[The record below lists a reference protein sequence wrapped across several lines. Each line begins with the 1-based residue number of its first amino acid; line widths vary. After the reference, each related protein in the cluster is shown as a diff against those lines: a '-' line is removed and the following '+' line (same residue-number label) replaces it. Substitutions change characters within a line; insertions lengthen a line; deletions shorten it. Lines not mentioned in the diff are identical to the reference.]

1 MIRSVNSVDRSG
13 TCRRNCA
20 IRTVAAAVAWFLIA
34 CGGGV
39 VRCQAAPAQPVRLP
53 PPVVHSERPT
63 GLGLPDPQNVAD
75 LRAIEARVEPLADRV
90 RPCTVGIIVGDAQ
103 GSGVIVSEK
112 GLVLTA
118 AHVVMVAGRKVTVV
132 LSDGKH
138 LEGRALGVNYSSDC
152 GAVQITEG
160 GPFPACKI
168 SDMQTLRAGDW
179 CIATGHPG
187 GYQEGRSPVMRLGRV
202 VQLTAGMI
210 QSDCP
215 LLGGDSGG
223 PLFDLNGN
231 VIAIHSRIGARTNL
245 NLHVPVT
252 LYLRDWDRLTALSVP
267 HRGDTESP
275 SMLGVDGQDDPKG
288 ARITMVFPRSP
299 ADRAGLQTGDIITTF
314 AGQNV
319 HGFKGLQTL
328 ISGRKPG
335 DAVDVQILRD
345 QRAQQHRATISARA
359 RE

>member
-1 MIRSVNSVDRSG
+1 MNRSLNLADRQG
-13 TCRRNCA
+13 KRRRERPVRMLVGVVVFSLLA
-20 IRTVAAAVAWFLIA
+20 LRGGRIQGQTAPVAAHVA
-34 CGGGV
+34 
-39 VRCQAAPAQPVRLP
+39 
-53 PPVVHSERPT
+53 PPVVHSERPPELT
-63 GLGLPDPQNVAD
+63 RPDPRNVAD
-75 LRAIEARVEPLADRV
+75 LRAIEARVEPIADRV
-90 RPCTVGIIVGDAQ
+90 RQCTVGIIVGDAQ

-118 AHVVMVAGRKVTVV
+118 AHVVMAPSRKVTVV

-168 SDMQTLRAGDW
+168 SDMQSLRPGDW
-179 CIATGHPG
+179 CLATGHPG

-202 VQLTAGMI
+202 VELTAGMI

-231 VIAIHSRIGARTNL
+231 VIAIHSRIGARTSL
-245 NLHVPVT
+245 NLHVPAV
-252 LYLRDWDRLTALSVP
+252 LFLRDWDRLTTAAVP
-267 HRGDTESP
+267 RTGESESP

-288 ARITMVFPRSP
+288 ARVTQVYPRSP
-299 ADRAGLQTGDIITTF
+299 ADRAGLQTGDTITTF
-314 AGQNV
+314 GGQKVN
-319 HGFKGLQTL
+319 GFKGLQTL
-328 ISGRKPG
+328 ISGRRPG
-335 DAVDVQILRD
+335 DVVEMQILRD
-345 QRAQQHRATISARA
+345 QSAQQMRATISARA